1 MHDGRAHGLLRPRS
15 ARLGNGARRGGR
27 LLAQYWSEGDTALAL
42 VGPAT
47 QTRMRQILPLLRG
60 HG

>member
-15 ARLGNGARRGGR
+15 ARLGGR
-27 LLAQYWSEGDTALAL
+27 PLAQYWSEGDTALAL

-60 HG
+60 QG